1 MKKNW
6 IGFIMLLAI
15 GLVLYGCIPAASHDN
30 EPNILWPDLIQEDFY
45 TFSDGNSV
53 DIYMHGKDDRDPKY
67 YRLEDGSV
75 ILTELMSFA
84 HFDILDYEREDY
96 SFDENDPFLQLP
108 IDTQHKI
115 LAYYK
120 ELGTLYDLEAELENA
135 YLLYK
140 RQIEAGDT
148 YWTGES
154 DADGVIR
161 NQSPG
166 VYQNTS
172 EAGHNDSIICFYT
185 DMQKPMP
192 AALQLEHD
200 NEYFMPEITGGFY
213 GLYTVFDVST
223 GDAITPHAVQYNF
236 SEIFDDEKSYEL
248 WAYNIE
254 TVMAEKVETILR
266 RGVFNTRPRDF
277 YDAYILATT
286 QKFDKALF
294 AEALAATA
302 AHRGTTEQI
311 ADIPTIMKNIE
322 ESPELRTMW
331 DKYRKQ
337 FAYAENIPYE
347 SVLAELQMLI
357 Q

>member
-6 IGFIMLLAI
+6 IGFIMILAI
-15 GLVLYGCIPAASHDN
+15 GLVLYGCIPAESHDN
-30 EPNILWPDLIQEDFY
+30 EPNILWPDLIQENFY

-53 DIYMHGKDDRDPKY
+53 DIYMHGKDDRGPKY

-140 RQIEAGDT
+140 RQIEAGYT

-161 NQSPG
+161 NQSPS

-172 EAGHNDSIICFYT
+172 EAGHNDNIICFYT
-185 DMQKPMP
+185 DMQKPMS
-192 AALQLEHD
+192 AALQPEQD

-213 GLYTVFDVST
+213 GVYTVFNVST
-223 GDAITPHAVQYNF
+223 GDVINQYDLFTIPKEEIGEYLFSIPDYLSDEERAKMIVQLRPEYIGFTSDNLSIWFPHETINGNGYLVSIEYEDIKDILKPWAIPVH
-236 SEIFDDEKSYEL
+236 
-248 WAYNIE
+248 
-254 TVMAEKVETILR
+254 EKV
-266 RGVFNTRPRDF
+266 
-277 YDAYILATT
+277 
-286 QKFDKALF
+286 
-294 AEALAATA
+294 
-302 AHRGTTEQI
+302 
-311 ADIPTIMKNIE
+311 
-322 ESPELRTMW
+322 
-331 DKYRKQ
+331 
-337 FAYAENIPYE
+337 
-347 SVLAELQMLI
+347 
-357 Q
+357 

>member
-1 MKKNW
+1 
-6 IGFIMLLAI
+6 
-15 GLVLYGCIPAASHDN
+15 
-30 EPNILWPDLIQEDFY
+30 
-45 TFSDGNSV
+45 
-53 DIYMHGKDDRDPKY
+53 YMHGKDDRDPKY

-96 SFDENDPFLQLP
+96 SFDENDTFLQLP
-108 IDTQHKI
+108 IAIQHKI

-185 DMQKPMP
+185 DMQKTLP
-192 AALQLEHD
+192 AALQPEQD
-200 NEYFMPEITGGFY
+200 NKYFMPEITGGFY

-223 GDAITPHAVQYNF
+223 GDVINQYDLFTIPEEEIGEYLFSIPDYLSDEERAKMIVQLRPEYIGFTSDNLSIWFPHETINGNGYLVSIEYEDIKDILKPWAIPVH
-236 SEIFDDEKSYEL
+236 
-248 WAYNIE
+248 
-254 TVMAEKVETILR
+254 EKV
-266 RGVFNTRPRDF
+266 
-277 YDAYILATT
+277 
-286 QKFDKALF
+286 
-294 AEALAATA
+294 
-302 AHRGTTEQI
+302 
-311 ADIPTIMKNIE
+311 
-322 ESPELRTMW
+322 
-331 DKYRKQ
+331 
-337 FAYAENIPYE
+337 
-347 SVLAELQMLI
+347 
-357 Q
+357 

>member
-6 IGFIMLLAI
+6 IGFIMILAI

-30 EPNILWPDLIQEDFY
+30 EPNILWPDLIQENFY

-53 DIYMHGKDDRDPKY
+53 DIYMHGKDDRGPKY

-161 NQSPG
+161 NQSPS

-172 EAGHNDSIICFYT
+172 EAGHNDNIICFYT

-192 AALQLEHD
+192 AALQPEPD

-213 GLYTVFDVST
+213 GVYTVFDVFT
-223 GDAITPHAVQYNF
+223 GDVINQYDLFTIPKEEIGEYLFSIPDYLSDEERAKMIVQLRPEYIGVTSDALSIWFPHETINGNGYLVSIEYEDIKDILKPWAIPVH
-236 SEIFDDEKSYEL
+236 
-248 WAYNIE
+248 
-254 TVMAEKVETILR
+254 EKV
-266 RGVFNTRPRDF
+266 
-277 YDAYILATT
+277 
-286 QKFDKALF
+286 
-294 AEALAATA
+294 
-302 AHRGTTEQI
+302 
-311 ADIPTIMKNIE
+311 
-322 ESPELRTMW
+322 
-331 DKYRKQ
+331 
-337 FAYAENIPYE
+337 
-347 SVLAELQMLI
+347 
-357 Q
+357 

>member
-6 IGFIMLLAI
+6 IGFIMMLVI
-15 GLVLYGCIPAASHDN
+15 GLVLYGCIPVASHDN

-161 NQSPG
+161 NQSPS
-166 VYQNTS
+166 VCQNTS

-185 DMQKPMP
+185 DMQKPIS
-192 AALQLEHD
+192 AALQPEQD

-223 GDAITPHAVQYNF
+223 GDVINQYDLFTIPEEEIGEYLFSIPDYLSDEERAKMIVQLRPEYIGFTSDALSIWFPH
-236 SEIFDDEKSYEL
+236 
-248 WAYNIE
+248 
-254 TVMAEKVETILR
+254 ETINGNGYL
-266 RGVFNTRPRDF
+266 VSIEYEDIK
-277 YDAYILATT
+277 DILKPWA
-286 QKFDKALF
+286 
-294 AEALAATA
+294 
-302 AHRGTTEQI
+302 
-311 ADIPTIMKNIE
+311 IPVHEKI
-322 ESPELRTMW
+322 
-331 DKYRKQ
+331 
-337 FAYAENIPYE
+337 
-347 SVLAELQMLI
+347 
-357 Q
+357 